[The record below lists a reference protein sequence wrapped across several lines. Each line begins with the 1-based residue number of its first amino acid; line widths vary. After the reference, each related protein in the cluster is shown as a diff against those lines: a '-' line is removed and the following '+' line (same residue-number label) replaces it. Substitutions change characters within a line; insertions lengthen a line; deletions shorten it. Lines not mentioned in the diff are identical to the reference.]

1 MWRYKHKVRKISM
14 IDNISNRVVDGNFYV
29 EVISKKDYFKNN
41 S

>member
-1 MWRYKHKVRKISM
+1 MTG
-14 IDNISNRVVDGNFYV
+14 NISNRLVGGNFYV